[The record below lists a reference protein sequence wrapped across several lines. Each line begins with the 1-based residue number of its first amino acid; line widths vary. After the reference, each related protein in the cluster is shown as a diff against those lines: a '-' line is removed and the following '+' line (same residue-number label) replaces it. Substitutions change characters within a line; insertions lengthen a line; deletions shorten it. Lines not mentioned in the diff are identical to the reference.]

1 MGARHQAGVTQ
12 AIASEAA
19 RLIAQGHCQDHNTAR
34 RKAAERLGERNRKHW
49 PDAQAIDRALRE
61 YQALFQRDSQ
71 PAELARLRRLAL
83 DAMQDLAGFSPR
95 LIGSVARGVADRHH
109 RVQLLLRADTPEQ
122 VALALTDRHI
132 PWRAG
137 EAQLAFSRNRREP
150 RPALLFQAGETTF
163 ELIVLDPADRHD
175 PPRDP
180 LDDSPLRG
188 LGAKQ
193 LAELLTGEG

>member
-1 MGARHQAGVTQ
+1 MGTRRQAGLTR

-19 RLIAQGHCQDHNTAR
+19 RLIAQGHCQDHHAAC
-34 RKAAERLGERNRKHW
+34 RKAAERLGERNPRHW
-49 PDAQAIDRALRE
+49 PDAGAIDDALRE

-71 PAELARLRRLAL
+71 PQELLQLRRLAL
-83 DAMQDLAGFSPR
+83 QAMHDLDGFAPR
-95 LIGSVARGVADRHH
+95 LIGPVARGVANRHQ
-109 RVQLLLRADTPEQ
+109 RIQLLLRADTPEQ

-137 EAQLAFSRNRREP
+137 ETMLDFSRNRRAA
-150 RPALLFQAGETTF
+150 RPTLSFQAGDSGV

-180 LDDSPLRG
+180 LGDGPLKG
-188 LGAKQ
+188 LSAQDLAQ
-193 LAELLTGEG
+193 LLGPP